1 MKQIDFFGIVPID
14 ETGKKFTI
22 IIGDGRAT
30 NKEFD
35 TEEEAEN
42 YIKEKPWELIASTA
56 TFIATKIVEEN
67 EKKNLKIKN
76 DAKTVV
82 NNIIQ

>member
-1 MKQIDFFGIVPID
+1 MKQVEFFRIVPTD
-14 ETGKKFTI
+14 ESGEKFTI

-30 NKEFD
+30 NMEFISED
-35 TEEEAEN
+35 EAQD
-42 YIKEKPWELIASTA
+42 YIDEKPWELIASTA

-67 EKKNLKIKN
+67 ERKNLKIKN
-76 DAKTVV
+76 DAKQVV

>member
-1 MKQIDFFGIVPID
+1 MKQVEFFGIVPTD
-14 ETGKKFTI
+14 ESNEKFTI

-30 NKEFD
+30 KMEFD
-35 TEEEAEN
+35 SEEEAQK
-42 YIKEKPWELIASTA
+42 YIHEKPWEMIASTA

-67 EKKNLKIKN
+67 EKKNIKIKN
-76 DAKTVV
+76 DAKQVV

>member
-1 MKQIDFFGIVPID
+1 MTQVEFFGIVPVD

-30 NKEFD
+30 NMEF
-35 TEEEAEN
+35 ESEQEAQD
-42 YIKEKPWELIASTA
+42 YIHEKPWELIASTSA
-56 TFIATKIVEEN
+56 CIATKIVEEN